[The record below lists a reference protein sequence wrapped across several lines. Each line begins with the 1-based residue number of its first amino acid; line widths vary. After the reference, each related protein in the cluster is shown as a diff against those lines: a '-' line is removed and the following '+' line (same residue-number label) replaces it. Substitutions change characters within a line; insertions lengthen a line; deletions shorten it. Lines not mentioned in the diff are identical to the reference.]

1 MVPRERE
8 FMLPLT
14 HDILRC
20 HAPLPASAKASA
32 RRRNQGRAGALA
44 EAASG
49 ASSIPETVVL
59 EPKSRGVLD
68 RPVKPDDD
76 GRGMLVRRS
85 LAKAASRAMAAE
97 KRGHGRCSPWPEL
110 GRG

>member
-1 MVPRERE
+1 
-8 FMLPLT
+8 MLPLT

-76 GRGMLVRRS
+76 SCVEND
-85 LAKAASRAMAAE
+85 KAIINVVPESV
-97 KRGHGRCSPWPEL
+97 SP
-110 GRG
+110 